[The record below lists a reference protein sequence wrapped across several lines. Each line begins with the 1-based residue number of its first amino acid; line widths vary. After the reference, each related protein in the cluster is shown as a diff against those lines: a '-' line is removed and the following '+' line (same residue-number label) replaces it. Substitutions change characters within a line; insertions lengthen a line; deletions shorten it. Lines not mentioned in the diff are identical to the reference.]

1 MCKYMTSVS
10 KSVFIYKLNDRV
22 NKCNNTYHSTISR
35 TPFDVKSNSYIDS
48 SKVINNEGRKFKKI
62 LLLLEYQKTKIF
74 WRKVTLQMG
83 IAATTL

>member
-1 MCKYMTSVS
+1 MTSVS

-48 SKVINNEGRKFKKI
+48 SKVINNEDRKVKKM
-62 LLLLEYQKTKIF
+62 LLLLEYQNTKIF
-74 WRKVTLQMG
+74 SRKVTLEMG
-83 IAATTL
+83 